1 MPMKST
7 DIMIASDIK
16 VRIASSNDR
25 CPNDQWVDLTNPK
38 QKSSKVVYNEKRI
51 TSKQEVIVWIK

>member
-7 DIMIASDIK
+7 DIMIANDIK

-38 QKSSKVVYNEKRI
+38 QKSSKVV
-51 TSKQEVIVWIK
+51 